1 MLALFSRASS
11 LDRQPKKLG
20 PTSKAELCQKC
31 SRNLC
36 AKLIVRGI
44 STMGNVVRARS
55 YGEIRLRRIT
65 EVFPTHERG
74 TSIRAQRNL
83 IADVAAAAAQV
94 GGIKQRLSAR
104 LKYGE
109 KSGHGHIRIRCGLEC
124 VRSQR

>member
-1 MLALFSRASS
+1 MPQGCLRPARWRPHLN
-11 LDRQPKKLG
+11 RQQKKLG
-20 PTSKAELCQKC
+20 PASKAELCQKC

-94 GGIKQRLSAR
+94 GGIKQRLAAR
-104 LKYGE
+104 LKYG
-109 KSGHGHIRIRCGLEC
+109 
-124 VRSQR
+124 